1 MFHKFGIPMKKFF
14 IFILIVAIGYFVY
27 EYLIK
32 EKEVYQIKDTYSK
45 MREGVDIDAPAISPR
60 DFAHYEGTIKNVSEK
75 VLTNVVITYLIDAQV
90 SEAKIAKIEPN
101 EEIPYKTNAVMLRHM
116 DPPHYLK
123 EVLYD
128 EE

>member
-1 MFHKFGIPMKKFF
+1 MKKFF
-14 IFILIVAIGYFVY
+14 IFILLIAVGYFAY

-45 MREGVDIDAPAISPR
+45 MREGVDLDAPSISPR
-60 DFAHYEGTIKNVSEK
+60 DFAHYEGTIKNVSDK
-75 VLTNVVITYLIDAQV
+75 VLTNVVITYLIDTQV

-101 EEIPYKTNAVMLRHM
+101 EEIPFQTNAVMLRHM

-123 EVLYD
+123 EVTYNRD
-128 EE
+128 